1 MPSGITH
8 VLLTKELLNKIPNS
22 KLKYILADSSAFL
35 TIGAVAPDLP
45 YASIADDD
53 FFFTTES
60 PLADKFHYEKT
71 NQIPLQSLIRL
82 KSIKDTL
89 SEQVQYQMF
98 SFFLGYISHVIA
110 DGIFHPFVRD
120 KVGDYDKNKSAH
132 RSLEMQLDVLLY
144 EELTKHIG
152 YASELNYTDIQEE
165 LLNYTSNQE
174 SDQTIRLFSQ
184 LIKDVYGENY
194 PTEKIN
200 DWIEGLHRLF
210 NVAAGEHIQIYR
222 HLEANTFL
230 FKNREDIDPVKALIL
245 KKPKDRDTNFL
256 KTETIDFMQMCVPEF
271 FEKFVPLAKKSYDF
285 VFEEGSQLTE
295 VDIPAIDLDTGRLIS
310 SDNLDLVP
318 EFWI

>member
-8 VLLTKELLNKIPNS
+8 ILLTKELLNKLSGS
-22 KLKYILADSSAFL
+22 KLKYILEDSSAFL

-45 YASIADDD
+45 YASIADND
-53 FFFTTES
+53 FFLTTES
-60 PLADKFHYEKT
+60 LLADKFHYNLT
-71 NQIPLQSLIRL
+71 NQIPLQSLIQL
-82 KSIKDTL
+82 KSIRSAL

-98 SFFLGYISHVIA
+98 SFFLGYISHVVA
-110 DGIFHPFVRD
+110 DGIFHPYIRD
-120 KVGDYDKNKSAH
+120 KVGDYATNKSAH

-174 SDQTIRLFSQ
+174 SDQTVRLFSQ
-184 LIKDVYGENY
+184 LIKTVYGESY
-194 PTEKIN
+194 SLKKIN
-200 DWIEGLHRLF
+200 GWIGGLHRLF

-230 FKNREDIDPVKALIL
+230 FKNREDIDPVNALIL
-245 KKPKDRDTNFL
+245 TKPKDRDTNFL
-256 KTETIDFMQMCVPEF
+256 KTETIDFMQMCVPKF
-271 FEKFVPLAKKSYDF
+271 FEKFVPLSKKSYDF
-285 VFEEGSQLTE
+285 VFEEGAQLTE
-295 VDIPAIDLDTGRLIS
+295 VDIPAIDLDTGRLIF

-318 EFWI
+318 EFWK